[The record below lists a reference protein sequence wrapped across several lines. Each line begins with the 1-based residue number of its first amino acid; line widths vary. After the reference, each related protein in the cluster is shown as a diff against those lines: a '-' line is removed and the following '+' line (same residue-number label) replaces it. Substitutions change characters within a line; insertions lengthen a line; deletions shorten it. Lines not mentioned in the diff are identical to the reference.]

1 VIVQDSF
8 SRTVAGGL
16 GTAPTGGAYTVSGK
30 GFSVDGSAAALSLT
44 KGTRVAAPAVT
55 AVDSDAM
62 VRVVFPAIPSA
73 GQLRGEVL
81 SRATGVTA
89 TSTWYEA
96 DLFLASDGRLTVA
109 LALSAGGRRTQYA
122 RRKLGIY
129 AAGDAYWMRFDTA
142 GSPAALSARVWRAAD
157 TEPSAWTL
165 QTTATGGP
173 SAAGRP
179 AIGAHFQGLA
189 HAATI
194 RFDDLTV
201 ASVPPQDTTA
211 PSPPGALGFSNVG
224 RTGATVG
231 WAPATDDVGVD
242 HYEVSVDGS
251 DAGTPAA
258 NSLDLTGLECAT
270 AYDVVVRAVDAAGN
284 VSGPSEATLTTADC
298 PDTTPPSA
306 PGAPAFTNVTA
317 TTATASWNPSTDN
330 VAVTGYAVAVDGA
343 DAGGTATTSL
353 ALTDLACGADHVV
366 EVRAHD
372 AAGNDSDPATATL
385 TTAACPDTTPPSAPG
400 SLVADPGQSTIDLRW
415 DASTDDVGVSG
426 YQVTANGVLVD
437 EPAGTTASVPARC
450 GTPYHLEV
458 VAVDAAGNVS
468 APAAADVGMPACG
481 GEPGEVRLFAADVTP
496 ASLTNAIAQ
505 AAADR
510 EYQPDPDTGPAAGL
524 GPNALQGVVHLARE
538 PGAPAFDGANAITI
552 DALVTMR
559 SNVRMEVD
567 SGIRFDLEA
576 ARLFDLTGLTN
587 VTITHGDPSMGSGR
601 TAGKFI
607 VDMADA
613 PTASKRTAVLLTNTT
628 AFRVEWL
635 HTIQS
640 TVTGT
645 AAVVMRG
652 RPGPSNGIYQH
663 HSNEGS
669 PPGYG
674 PNQIGSLRI
683 RLHRR
688 HLDGW
693 RHRTAAGDGQQRH
706 RRARCHGG
714 VPVRPERQPRDRALA
729 ALCGLRPSDDPSH
742 LRGVDDRRG
751 SARRDLG
758 TGSQPDHGHPLR
770 RHRGRPSGALHVD
783 DGDRRVRG
791 VGHERR
797 AELRV
802 GRVPRCPA
810 ADDVRER
817 DQQRL
822 DRRHGRD
829 DRRHR
834 VRPVRRAVFAR
845 HRITGRRLRP
855 MLHRRRTGRLA
866 RILSTPGGLFRH
878 AFATRRVVILRIRPG
893 RIAAC
898 PTCRPS
904 GSS

>member
-189 HAATI
+189 HVATI

-317 TTATASWNPSTDN
+317 TTATASWDPSTDN

-669 PPGYG
+669 PAGYG
-674 PNQIGSLRI
+674 PNQIGSLRSAYIDDIWTDGGTALRLETDSNVTGVHDVTAEYLFGQNGNRVIALSPHCADSDHLTI
-683 RLHRR
+683 RHIFGVSMI
-688 HLDGW
+688 DGV
-693 RHRTAAGDGQQRH
+693 RLAATSAQDRNPTTGILCDGIAAGHPGHFTSTTVTDGCVVSGTNAEQNYGSDVYH
-706 RRARCHGG
+706 D
-714 VPVRPERQPRDRALA
+714 VPPRTTSENVISNVSTAGTDVTIAGIGYDQSA
-729 ALCGLRPSDDPSH
+729 APFS
-742 LRGVDDRRG
+742 
-751 SARRDLG
+751 LG
-758 TGSQPDHGHPLR
+758 TGSP
-770 RHRGRPSGALHVD
+770 VD
-783 DGDRRVRG
+783 ASVPCSTG
-791 VGHERR
+791 VAR
-797 AELRV
+797 A
-802 GRVPRCPA
+802 GW
-810 ADDVRER
+810 
-817 DQQRL
+817 
-822 DRRHGRD
+822 
-829 DRRHR
+829 
-834 VRPVRRAVFAR
+834 
-845 HRITGRRLRP
+845 
-855 MLHRRRTGRLA
+855 
-866 RILSTPGGLFRH
+866 PGF
-878 AFATRRVVILRIRPG
+878 
-893 RIAAC
+893 
-898 PTCRPS
+898 
-904 GSS
+904 